1 MSVGGSATH
10 LEDLFSKKQK
20 QKKNGSFGNTPP
32 EDPGTHLGRSDFR
45 EQKRKTS
52 INSK

>member
-1 MSVGGSATH
+1 MSVGGSGTH
-10 LEDLFSKKQK
+10 LEDLFSKK
-20 QKKNGSFGNTPP
+20 KKKKWFLWQYAP